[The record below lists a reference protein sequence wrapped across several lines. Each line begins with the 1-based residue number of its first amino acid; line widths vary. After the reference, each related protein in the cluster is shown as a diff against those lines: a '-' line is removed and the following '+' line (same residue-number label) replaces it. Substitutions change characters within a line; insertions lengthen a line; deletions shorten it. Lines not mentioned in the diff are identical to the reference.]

1 MSYREEMLEML
12 SKAGEMLVEKM
23 SPQEARESN
32 LLEAWLQQVASA
44 LKAVRMDEELALWE
58 QVRHVTVKVDS
69 EAGFTVY
76 VTSMRAILLGFLSRI
91 ENQ

>member
-1 MSYREEMLEML
+1 MNYREEMLEML
-12 SKAGEMLVEKM
+12 SKAGQMLIEKM

-44 LKAVRMDEELALWE
+44 LKAVGMEDELALWE
-58 QVRHVTVKVDS
+58 QVRKVNVRLDN

-76 VTSMRAILLGFLSRI
+76 VTSMRAILLGFLSRVDR
-91 ENQ
+91 

>member
-1 MSYREEMLEML
+1 MNYKQEMLDLL
-12 SKAGEMLVEKM
+12 SKAGQMLIEKM

-32 LLEAWLQQVASA
+32 LLEAWLQQVSSA
-44 LKAVRMDEELALWE
+44 LKAVRMEDELAMWE
-58 QVRHVTVKVDS
+58 QVRQVTVKVDS

-91 ENQ
+91 EK

>member
-1 MSYREEMLEML
+1 MNYREEMLEML
-12 SKAGEMLVEKM
+12 SKAGQMLIEKM

-44 LKAVRMDEELALWE
+44 LKAVGMEEELALWE
-58 QVRHVTVKVDS
+58 QVRKVNVRLDS

-91 ENQ
+91 DR